1 MFDKGYV
8 NSPPGPK
15 LKCYPLTP
23 SGDKISEDKP
33 GSNSPDD
40 QTGESNTEDK
50 GSRHPG
56 ARTVHAQVCDVQM
69 GYEGGVGRRSG
80 KGGWRERVI

>member
-23 SGDKISEDKP
+23 SGDKVSDDKT

-40 QTGESNTEDK
+40 HTGESNTEDK

-56 ARTVHAQVCDVQM
+56 ARTVHAQVCDVQT
-69 GYEGGVGRRSG
+69 GYDGGGKEERGGRG
-80 KGGWRERVI
+80 